1 MTGKVVIVI
10 AGFLVVALIAL
21 LGFGVYKYD
30 ELRTT
35 YQSTATELASTSNAL
50 TLLES
55 EAQVLEATLATEQ
68 ERNGTFA
75 KQISTITSTVGTLD
89 KLARTD
95 KELLAKYSK
104 VYFLSEHYTPEE
116 LATIDSKYVH
126 PEDKELFLH
135 AKVVPSLEALVEEAH
150 HDDIDLRATSA
161 FRSFAAQGALK
172 SGYKVLYGTGANAFS
187 ADQGYSEHQL
197 GTTVDFT
204 TVASGGALVGFEK
217 TPAYTWLTR
226 NAHKYG
232 FVLSYPKGN
241 AYYQYEP
248 WHWRYVGEKLA
259 TRLYQDEDYFYE
271 LEQREIDTYLI
282 YLFDE

>member
-126 PEDKELFLH
+126 P
-135 AKVVPSLEALVEEAH
+135 
-150 HDDIDLRATSA
+150 
-161 FRSFAAQGALK
+161 
-172 SGYKVLYGTGANAFS
+172 
-187 ADQGYSEHQL
+187 
-197 GTTVDFT
+197 
-204 TVASGGALVGFEK
+204 
-217 TPAYTWLTR
+217 
-226 NAHKYG
+226 
-232 FVLSYPKGN
+232 
-241 AYYQYEP
+241 
-248 WHWRYVGEKLA
+248 
-259 TRLYQDEDYFYE
+259 
-271 LEQREIDTYLI
+271 
-282 YLFDE
+282 